1 MRRSGLNRP
10 VRHFVVRNLSL
21 SQMIFSAAV
30 PIDLVVIGLLSG
42 AVGLTIAAMGAHRN
56 HA

>member
-30 PIDLVVIGLLSG
+30 PIDLVVTGLLSG
-42 AVGLTIAAMGAHRN
+42 AVGLPIAAMGAHRN
-56 HA
+56 RA